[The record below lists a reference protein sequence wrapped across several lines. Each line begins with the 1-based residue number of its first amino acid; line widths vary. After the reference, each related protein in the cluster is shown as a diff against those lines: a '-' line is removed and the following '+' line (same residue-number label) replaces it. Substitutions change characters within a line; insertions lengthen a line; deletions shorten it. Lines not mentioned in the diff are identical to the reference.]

1 MNLPWLALLPLLLA
15 LAGYGTLRAV
25 DHPDEVT
32 ATRAWMEQA
41 GRSSA
46 AARTGAA
53 PGPADAAADETP
65 DGDNADLPDPFQLRE
80 AATAEPSRQAGS
92 RVRERE
98 RERQRE
104 HEREGDE
111 DEGRPAQAA
120 APAVAVLSPA
130 PGLRLLGTLR
140 RDEHWI
146 AIIDVEGSTRQLQS
160 GDALPGSLGRV
171 LAVREEAID
180 IGREDGQRQT
190 ISLASLPAS
199 SALAVTAPPLPSAR
213 STARNARTARRRLIR
228 PGVTP

>member
-1 MNLPWLALLPLLLA
+1 MNLFWLALLPLLLA

-53 PGPADAAADETP
+53 PGPANAAADETP

-80 AATAEPSRQAGS
+80 AATAAPSRQAGS

-98 RERQRE
+98 RE
-104 HEREGDE
+104 HEGDE

-120 APAVAVLSPA
+120 TPAVAVLSPA

>member
-25 DHPDEVT
+25 DHPDEVK
-32 ATRAWMEQA
+32 ATRAWIELA

-53 PGPADAAADETP
+53 PGPAVAAADETP

-80 AATAEPSRQAGS
+80 AVTAEPSRQAGS

-98 RERQRE
+98 

-111 DEGRPAQAA
+111 DEGRPAKAA
-120 APAVAVLSPA
+120 APAVAASWPA

-146 AIIDVEGSTRQLQS
+146 AIIDVEGSTRQLQT
-160 GDALPGSLGRV
+160 GDALPGSLGSV

-190 ISLASLPAS
+190 VSLASLPAS
-199 SALAVTAPPLPSAR
+199 SPLAVTAPSLPSAR
-213 STARNARTARRRLIR
+213 SAARNARTTRRRLIR

>member
-1 MNLPWLALLPLLLA
+1 MNLSWLALLPLLLA

-98 RERQRE
+98 RE

-213 STARNARTARRRLIR
+213 STTRNARTARRRLIR

>member
-1 MNLPWLALLPLLLA
+1 MNLSWLALLPLLLV
-15 LAGYGTLRAV
+15 LAGYSTLRAV

-80 AATAEPSRQAGS
+80 AATAAPSRQAGS

-98 RERQRE
+98 RER
-104 HEREGDE
+104 EREGDE

-190 ISLASLPAS
+190 ISLASLPAPRP
-199 SALAVTAPPLPSAR
+199 LAVTAPPLPSAR
-213 STARNARTARRRLIR
+213 STTRNARTARRRLIR

>member
-1 MNLPWLALLPLLLA
+1 MNLSWLALLPLLLA

-53 PGPADAAADETP
+53 PGPADAAADGTP

-98 RERQRE
+98 RE

-213 STARNARTARRRLIR
+213 STARNARNARRRLIR

>member
-1 MNLPWLALLPLLLA
+1 MNLSWLALLPLLLA
-15 LAGYGTLRAV
+15 LAGYGTVRAV

-80 AATAEPSRQAGS
+80 AVTAEPSRQAGS
-92 RVRERE
+92 RVRE
-98 RERQRE
+98 RE

-120 APAVAVLSPA
+120 TPAVAVLSPA

-190 ISLASLPAS
+190 ISLASLPATRP
-199 SALAVTAPPLPSAR
+199 LAVTAPPLPSAR
-213 STARNARTARRRLIR
+213 STARTARRRLIR

>member
-25 DHPDEVT
+25 DHPDEVM

-65 DGDNADLPDPFQLRE
+65 DGDNADLPDPFRLRE

-98 RERQRE
+98 RE

-120 APAVAVLSPA
+120 APAVAVSSPA

-199 SALAVTAPPLPSAR
+199 SALAVTAPSLPSAR
-213 STARNARTARRRLIR
+213 STARNARTARTARRRLIR

>member
-1 MNLPWLALLPLLLA
+1 MNLLWLALLPLLLA

-25 DHPDEVT
+25 DHPDEVK
-32 ATRAWMEQA
+32 ATRAWIEQA

-98 RERQRE
+98 

-111 DEGRPAQAA
+111 DEGLPAQAA
-120 APAVAVLSPA
+120 APAVAASSPA

-146 AIIDVEGSTRQLQS
+146 AIIDVEGSTRQLQT

-199 SALAVTAPPLPSAR
+199 SPLAVTAPPLPSAR
-213 STARNARTARRRLIR
+213 SAARNARTARRRLIR